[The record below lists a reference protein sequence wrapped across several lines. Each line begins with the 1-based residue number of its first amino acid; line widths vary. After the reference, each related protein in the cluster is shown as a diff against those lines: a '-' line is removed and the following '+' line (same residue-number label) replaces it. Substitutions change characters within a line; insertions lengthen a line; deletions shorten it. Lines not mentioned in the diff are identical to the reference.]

1 MILQFASFCTEISV
15 SVLEKKVDY
24 AYPGVGDFGDKKTTE
39 IDGKKKKKRKK
50 KREREKGE

>member
-1 MILQFASFCTEISV
+1 MFPQFASFCTEISV